1 MKRFFFMF
9 LLFIFG
15 LIFINADEADIKIF
29 EAVEKSIV
37 YVEASFFLDKQD
49 FTNHE
54 LIKKVEKE
62 YESSI
67 LDSYLPV
74 QTGSGFFITNSGYL
88 LTNEH
93 VIFINDLNMAKI
105 EAYNGAVYNFLSKI
119 PEEILNAEEYRLIKN
134 DIKKALENSRLYYRV
149 MVDNKNYYICDVVN
163 SDEELDVAL
172 LKVKDGK
179 NFRPMLLGDSD
190 LLKVGEKC
198 MAIGYP
204 FATFFFELFKDL
216 KSSMTLGSVSALRS
230 DNWGIQHTAS
240 INPGNSGG
248 PLLNKNGEAAGINV
262 GVVSNAS
269 GLFFS
274 IPINK
279 VKMWFNN
286 NNLGNI
292 IYENRSDSKKIYLY
306 KNINVE
312 YLEISKNISVA
323 LPRGFK
329 VFVNGEYKGE
339 TPLNL
344 KNLPAGLTTIRV
356 ESDEEYSEQKVNVLK
371 NNDNLYKYLPLLEKF
386 TGKLVVKT
394 QPTGVKVFIDDVEA
408 GITPFTSDKVIA
420 GEHKVELVHERYMTF
435 AKEVNILKNRT
446 ITLNESLIKAARVF
460 FKDELPNDVNIRIT
474 GDDKEYI
481 FKYKDEIILPIGKY
495 EVEITSDKMQIKKIS
510 LDLSSG
516 QNITIDDNLDF
527 IKSKL
532 ILKNL
537 KKESI
542 VMIDGID
549 MTRQIEGDSLDLL
562 LGKHDLII
570 KTQGFRDIKKSIVIE
585 KNKNYTLPASYI
597 NDKLNY
603 EHFYT
608 AGNVLLGVG
617 IPLLAVGSLSMSI
630 CIPGYYVMEYAV
642 FPEDSY
648 SYDDPGI
655 IRQKN
660 IFFGIMCAGISATST
675 GFVMA
680 MISIPIYFIARK
692 VEQGS
697 FSILIDYDNRSNLI
711 IGLKLKI

>member
-495 EVEITSDKMQIKKIS
+495 EAEITSDKMQIKKIS